1 VLINCWQESCE
12 ILIGQVTK
20 VHWKFFVNF
29 EMQDLEDIQDL
40 YALYD
45 PYSFMILEMEKI
57 TMTLAFQL

>member
-1 VLINCWQESCE
+1 
-12 ILIGQVTK
+12 
-20 VHWKFFVNF
+20 
-29 EMQDLEDIQDL
+29 MQDLEDIQDL